1 MLCYVL
7 SLTAFHF
14 CLKLTH
20 SIQYSGDQ
28 TCENLLPGQYF
39 CDSPL
44 IDELTQQPRNCSPS
58 LKAPVNCRPA
68 PGIRCGGRLYSGA
81 EIGFQKLIDC
91 RRVTGYKFDLALLL
105 SVFGGLLGLDRF
117 YLGYPALGCLKFFTF
132 GGFGLWYLA
141 DILLISIEKPKD
153 LTWID
158 NVVAGIAEQDRT
170 LHNHIDEAFGFT
182 LVLDYRW
189 DGVRIQELHC
199 LGIAHD
205 QKLMCIRDLRS
216 CHVPM
221 LKRMLHL
228 GRDSLFSKYSKSIS
242 SDNQEFSDNSNILSS
257 KDQILAY
264 IHYPP
269 TFYRLHIHF
278 VHIDSSDNYGTN
290 ACRAHILEEVIRNLE
305 QDDLYYA
312 NRTITMF
319 LHTNSPMFTAICES
333 SYQESVTNPVSG

>member
-1 MLCYVL
+1 MLNAGMLCYVFPL
-7 SLTAFHF
+7 IAFHF

-20 SIQYSGDQ
+20 SVQYSGDQ
-28 TCENLLPGQYF
+28 SCENLLPGQYF

-44 IDELTQQPRNCSPS
+44 IDELTQQPKNCSPS

-68 PGIRCGGRLYSGA
+68 PGIRCGGRLYSGT

-141 DILLISIEKPKD
+141 DILLISIEKLSGNSSVLLHLVDLKEPLKATLDIWCPSDISSNSKSKLEPRFICVKD
-153 LTWID
+153 LHSPLG
-158 NVVAGIAEQDRT
+158 VVHKA
-170 LHNHIDEAFGFT
+170 
-182 LVLDYRW
+182 
-189 DGVRIQELHC
+189 RIHS
-199 LGIAHD
+199 G
-205 QKLMCIRDLRS
+205 
-216 CHVPM
+216 
-221 LKRMLHL
+221 
-228 GRDSLFSKYSKSIS
+228 
-242 SDNQEFSDNSNILSS
+242 
-257 KDQILAY
+257 
-264 IHYPP
+264 
-269 TFYRLHIHF
+269 
-278 VHIDSSDNYGTN
+278 DNYGTN

-333 SYQESVTNPVSG
+333 SYHESVVNPVSE